1 MRWDDGPG
9 CERANAVTTRTLL
22 DASGSAVTLPDPPR
36 RIVSLIPCI
45 TEILFTLG
53 LDESVAG
60 VTRY

>member
-1 MRWDDGPG
+1 VSPP
-9 CERANAVTTRTLL
+9 TLR
-22 DASGSAVTLPDPPR
+22 DASGADVTLAAPPR

-53 LDESVAG
+53 LDEAVAG

>member
-1 MRWDDGPG
+1 MRGMT
-9 CERANAVTTRTLL
+9 ARTLL

-45 TEILFTLG
+45 TEILFALG

>member
-1 MRWDDGPG
+1 MT
-9 CERANAVTTRTLL
+9 ARTVR
-22 DASGSAVTLPDPPR
+22 DASGAVVALPDPPR

-53 LDESVAG
+53 LDDAVAG